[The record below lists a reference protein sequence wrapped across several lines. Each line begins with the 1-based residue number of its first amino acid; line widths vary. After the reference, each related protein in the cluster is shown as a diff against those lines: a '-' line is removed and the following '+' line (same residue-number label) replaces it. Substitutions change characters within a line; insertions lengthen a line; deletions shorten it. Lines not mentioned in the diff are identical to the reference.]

1 VISFNSPFISSLSKE
16 YATQAMN
23 GEHLQ
28 GDGPFSKRAANI
40 ISSLVGGGDVLMT
53 PSCTHA
59 LEMASMLAGIGPGDE
74 VIMPSFTF
82 TSAATAVT
90 QFGGVPVFI
99 DVEPNSYGI
108 NAELIE
114 NAITPRTKAISW
126 VNYAGMA
133 PKIDLILEIAAKHN
147 LLTIEDNAHGL
158 GATYRNK
165 PLGSFGDF
173 STLSF
178 HATKNLQCGEG
189 GAIVVNKRE
198 YLEKALVI
206 REKGTNRHEL
216 ISGKVQKYNWVGKGS
231 SYLLAEVLA
240 AILTGQLEEFDKLQ
254 IVREDNWKQIEIFFE
269 KIDEYKRIIK
279 FNSAEKSSFHMFALE
294 FEDEKKRRKFQD
306 SLAVNNVIANTHYE
320 PMHNSLA
327 GKNYSRTIGTMEQ
340 TLSISSKILRLP
352 IWTKPMGDVFEDY
365 RTALNYV
372 GSINK
377 P

>member
-1 VISFNSPFISSLSKE
+1 MRKRQSMIPFNNPYTSDLSKE
-16 YATQAMN
+16 YVLEALNSHHQ
-23 GEHLQ
+23 Q
-28 GDGPFSKRAANI
+28 GDGPFSKRAANL

-99 DVEPNSYGI
+99 DIEPHSLGI

-114 NAITPRTKAISW
+114 NAITPKTKAISW
-126 VNYAGMA
+126 VNYAGIA
-133 PKIDLILEIAAKHN
+133 PNIDLIIEIATKHD
-147 LLTIEDNAHGL
+147 LVTIEDNAHGL
-158 GATYRNK
+158 GATYKNK

-189 GAIVVNKRE
+189 GAIIINKKE
-198 YLEKALVI
+198 YLEKALII

-240 AILTGQLEEFDKLQ
+240 AILTGQFEEFDKLQ
-254 IVREDNWKQIEIFFE
+254 KTREDNWNQIKIFTE
-269 KIDEYKRIIK
+269 KVGSYKRIINH
-279 FNSAEKSSFHMFALE
+279 NSNEKGSFHMFALE
-294 FEDEKKRRKFQD
+294 FIDEIRRLEFQE
-306 SLAVNNVIANTHYE
+306 SLAANNVLANTHYE
-320 PMHNSLA
+320 PLHNSMA
-327 GKNYSRTIGTMEQ
+327 GVNYGRTFGGMEQ

-352 IWTKPMGDVFEDY
+352 LWTRSMAHVFEDY
-365 RTALNYV
+365 GTALNHV
-372 GSINK
+372 
-377 P
+377 